1 MDEQDSEDLPHV
13 SGESLTNEDLQ
24 KLKEQGIHVELENS
38 DSENEE
44 SKELA
49 VSFLSKSLVGWKSL
63 IKL

>member
-49 VSFLSKSLVGWKSL
+49 VSFLSKSLVGWK
-63 IKL
+63 